1 MFSPCLIFYLIVKEN
16 DVSKNCPA
24 LKSFQLKKFQFWDQ
38 IAVELQVRTQAV
50 KQSINIVKLKIAL
63 STIKLNFNRFQD

>member
-24 LKSFQLKKFQFWDQ
+24 LKSFQLKKFQFRDQ
-38 IAVELQVRTQAV
+38 VAVELQVRTQAV
-50 KQSINIVKLKIAL
+50 KQSINIVKIKIAL
-63 STIKLNFNRFQD
+63 STIKLNFTRFQD